1 MFNTR
6 SVLAL
11 VVSLSL
17 IGGTPAVLAD
27 PGNGKGNPHGNQ
39 MDGGKG
45 NKGNKGN
52 QGGHDNHG
60 GPGNKGGGA
69 GQKGNGGGNWDSG
82 PRIDVGGVRVILGDN
97 RGYWNPGPAL
107 PPGIQKNL
115 AAARHRQETRRPPA
129 RPAAALRRLRVDAGR
144 HRPAAGGGGDRAD
157 LRGAGQRPRLIEPWL
172 CMADSATTLSAM
184 TPRWSGG

>member
-60 GPGNKGGGA
+60 GPGRFRF
-69 GQKGNGGGNWDSG
+69 SSSS
-82 PRIDVGGVRVILGDN
+82 VIA
-97 RGYWNPGPAL
+97 W
-107 PPGIQKNL
+107 
-115 AAARHRQETRRPPA
+115 
-129 RPAAALRRLRVDAGR
+129 
-144 HRPAAGGGGDRAD
+144 
-157 LRGAGQRPRLIEPWL
+157 
-172 CMADSATTLSAM
+172 LSACRLKNC
-184 TPRWSGG
+184 RWRSRA

>member
-60 GPGNKGGGA
+60 GPGNRRRRRPE
-69 GQKGNGGGNWDSG
+69 GQRRWQLGLGTAYRRRRGTGD
-82 PRIDVGGVRVILGDN
+82 PRRQPRLLE
-97 RGYWNPGPAL
+97 PGPAL

-115 AAARHRQETRRPPA
+115 ARGKPLPPGIA
-129 RPAAALRRLRVDAGR
+129 KKLDGRLLGRLPHYDGYEWMQAGT
-144 HRPAAGGGGDRAD
+144 D
-157 LRGAGQRPRLIEPWL
+157 LLLVAVATGLIYEVL
-172 CMADSATTLSAM
+172 DNVLD
-184 TPRWSGG
+184 

>member
-60 GPGNKGGGA
+60 GPGNK
-69 GQKGNGGGNWDSG
+69 
-82 PRIDVGGVRVILGDN
+82 
-97 RGYWNPGPAL
+97 
-107 PPGIQKNL
+107 
-115 AAARHRQETRRPPA
+115 AAAPA
-129 RPAAALRRLRVDAGR
+129 RRATAAATGTRDRVSTSAGY
-144 HRPAAGGGGDRAD
+144 G
-157 LRGAGQRPRLIEPWL
+157 
-172 CMADSATTLSAM
+172 
-184 TPRWSGG
+184 

>member
-17 IGGTPAVLAD
+17 IGGTPTVLAD

-69 GQKGNGGGNWDSG
+69 GQKGNGGGNWTRD
-82 PRIDVGGVRVILGDN
+82 RVSTSA
-97 RGYWNPGPAL
+97 GYG
-107 PPGIQKNL
+107 
-115 AAARHRQETRRPPA
+115 
-129 RPAAALRRLRVDAGR
+129 
-144 HRPAAGGGGDRAD
+144 
-157 LRGAGQRPRLIEPWL
+157 
-172 CMADSATTLSAM
+172 
-184 TPRWSGG
+184 

>member
-69 GQKGNGGGNWDSG
+69 GQKGNGDGNWDSG

-115 AAARHRQETRRPPA
+115 ARGKPLPPGIA
-129 RPAAALRRLRVDAGR
+129 KKLDGRLLGRLPHYDGYEWMQAGT
-144 HRPAAGGGGDRAD
+144 D
-157 LRGAGQRPRLIEPWL
+157 LLLVAVATGLIYEVL
-172 CMADSATTLSAM
+172 DNVLD
-184 TPRWSGG
+184 

>member
-45 NKGNKGN
+45 NKGNKAARVATTTMAAREE
-52 QGGHDNHG
+52 
-60 GPGNKGGGA
+60 GGGA
-69 GQKGNGGGNWDSG
+69 GQKGNGGGNWDG
-82 PRIDVGGVRVILGDN
+82 IRVSTSA
-97 RGYWNPGPAL
+97 GYG
-107 PPGIQKNL
+107 
-115 AAARHRQETRRPPA
+115 
-129 RPAAALRRLRVDAGR
+129 
-144 HRPAAGGGGDRAD
+144 
-157 LRGAGQRPRLIEPWL
+157 
-172 CMADSATTLSAM
+172 
-184 TPRWSGG
+184 

>member
-60 GPGNKGGGA
+60 GPGNSRRRRPEGQRRRQLGLGTAYRRRRGTGDPRRQPRLLEPGA
-69 GQKGNGGGNWDSG
+69 G
-82 PRIDVGGVRVILGDN
+82 PAARHPEE
-97 RGYWNPGPAL
+97 PGAR
-107 PPGIQKNL
+107 QA
-115 AAARHRQETRRPPA
+115 AAARHRQETRRPPVS
-129 RPAAALRRLRVDAGR
+129 RLPHYDGYEWMQAGT
-144 HRPAAGGGGDRAD
+144 D
-157 LRGAGQRPRLIEPWL
+157 LLLVAVATGLIYEVL
-172 CMADSATTLSAM
+172 DNVLD
-184 TPRWSGG
+184 

>member
-82 PRIDVGGVRVILGDN
+82 PRIDVGGVRVILGD
-97 RGYWNPGPAL
+97 
-107 PPGIQKNL
+107 K
-115 AAARHRQETRRPPA
+115 
-129 RPAAALRRLRVDAGR
+129 
-144 HRPAAGGGGDRAD
+144 DRK
-157 LRGAGQRPRLIEPWL
+157 
-172 CMADSATTLSAM
+172 SVV
-184 TPRWSGG
+184 

>member
-1 MFNTR
+1 
-6 SVLAL
+6 
-11 VVSLSL
+11 
-17 IGGTPAVLAD
+17 
-27 PGNGKGNPHGNQ
+27 

-60 GPGNKGGGA
+60 GPGTQGGA
-69 GQKGNGGGNWDSG
+69 PARSNGGGNWDSG

-115 AAARHRQETRRPPA
+115 ARGKPLPPGIA
-129 RPAAALRRLRVDAGR
+129 KKLDGRLLAGCRTTTATSGCRPAPTCCWWRW
-144 HRPAAGGGGDRAD
+144 RPG
-157 LRGAGQRPRLIEPWL
+157 
-172 CMADSATTLSAM
+172 
-184 TPRWSGG
+184 

>member
-52 QGGHDNHG
+52 
-60 GPGNKGGGA
+60 
-69 GQKGNGGGNWDSG
+69 
-82 PRIDVGGVRVILGDN
+82 
-97 RGYWNPGPAL
+97 
-107 PPGIQKNL
+107 
-115 AAARHRQETRRPPA
+115 
-129 RPAAALRRLRVDAGR
+129 
-144 HRPAAGGGGDRAD
+144 
-157 LRGAGQRPRLIEPWL
+157 
-172 CMADSATTLSAM
+172 
-184 TPRWSGG
+184 

>member
-52 QGGHDNHG
+52 QGTTTTM
-60 GPGNKGGGA
+60 A
-69 GQKGNGGGNWDSG
+69 A
-82 PRIDVGGVRVILGDN
+82 
-97 RGYWNPGPAL
+97 PATRAA
-107 PPGIQKNL
+107 
-115 AAARHRQETRRPPA
+115 AAARRAT
-129 RPAAALRRLRVDAGR
+129 AAATGTRDRVSTSAGY
-144 HRPAAGGGGDRAD
+144 G
-157 LRGAGQRPRLIEPWL
+157 
-172 CMADSATTLSAM
+172 
-184 TPRWSGG
+184 